1 MLQNNKKKDPQRV
14 CHHLKRLKIRV
25 RKEGEVFLCS
35 KFLRLE
41 FSAQL
46 LSMMLFLFFFSP
58 SFDYLLIVWGRLLC
72 WQLDRDV
79 IREMETQ
86 IQYSRA
92 SVPLKATTE
101 HQILPHIQ
109 TANQLQNAKKF
120 SVRTN
125 YPWVFA
131 T

>member
-1 MLQNNKKKDPQRV
+1 MRQVSKTRV
-14 CHHLKRLKIRV
+14 
-25 RKEGEVFLCS
+25 FCS
-35 KFLRLE
+35 ATKYDA
-41 FSAQL
+41 FS
-46 LSMMLFLFFFSP
+46 FFFFP

-72 WQLDRDV
+72 WQHDGDV

-86 IQYSRA
+86 IQYSRT

-101 HQILPHIQ
+101 RQVLPHIQ

>member
-1 MLQNNKKKDPQRV
+1 MQQVSKTRV
-14 CHHLKRLKIRV
+14 
-25 RKEGEVFLCS
+25 FCS
-35 KFLRLE
+35 ATKYDA
-41 FSAQL
+41 FS
-46 LSMMLFLFFFSP
+46 FFSP

-72 WQLDRDV
+72 WQYNRDV

-109 TANQLQNAKKF
+109 TANQLQIAKKF